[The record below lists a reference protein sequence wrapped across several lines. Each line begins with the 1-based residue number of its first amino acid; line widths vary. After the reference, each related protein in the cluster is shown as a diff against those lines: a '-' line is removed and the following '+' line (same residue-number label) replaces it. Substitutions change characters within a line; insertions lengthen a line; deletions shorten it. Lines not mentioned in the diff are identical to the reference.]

1 MDRAC
6 VQGFVSSYLVTFICG
21 RKRGVREMK
30 AKGNGYFV
38 EQQAFWW
45 DDLTS

>member
-1 MDRAC
+1 MDRVN
-6 VQGFVSSYLVTFICG
+6 VQGLVSSYLVTFICG
-21 RKRGVREMK
+21 RRHGVREMK